1 MGKYK
6 KESIIT
12 PIFTAVEVFLEILI
26 PFITASI
33 IDKGIQAGDMR
44 KVGIYGGIML
54 IIAFLSLF
62 CGIQAGKYGAAA
74 STGFACNL
82 REKMYENIQTF
93 SFSNIDKY
101 STAGLVTRMTTDVT
115 NGQSAYQ
122 TRNIKATF
130 PLFIE
135 DGNTRY
141 YKGKASAPFIPSFQ
155 GAYKKG
161 DWTISGSFAV
171 VGGGGKASF
180 DDGLGMFDSMVM
192 GQIHT
197 ISGGQITPNMYS
209 INSAMD
215 GSQFIYG
222 VQLGL
227 SYQVNDWLGVFA
239 GGRMN
244 YFTGGYE
251 GFLTATA
258 HSNIPTYGGMELV
271 GIDLDCDQTGWGL
284 TPILGAD
291 VKLGKWNI
299 GLKYE
304 FMTSLNLENKTKKAE
319 VRAMGT
325 AMGDEGNPL
334 ADYKDGVN
342 TPSDI
347 PALLTAAVGYEFLPT
362 LRATLE
368 YHHFFD
374 KAAGMAND
382 KQKALKHGTHEILIG
397 AEWDIAKQ
405 LTISGGYQR
414 TDYGLA
420 DDFQSDIS
428 FSCDSYSLGFGAA
441 IKMTKHLTMNIAYFW
456 TNYDDYTKKI
466 SETTKNVY
474 SRTNK
479 VFGLG
484 VDYKF

>member
-1 MGKYK
+1 MRKISLIGLVMLIV
-6 KESIIT
+6 SIPT
-12 PIFTAVEVFLEILI
+12 FAGGLLTNTNQHVAFLRMLARG
-26 PFITASI
+26 ASI
-33 IDKGIQAGDMR
+33 DIDGVYSNPAG
-44 KVGIYGGIML
+44 L
-54 IIAFLSLF
+54 AFLPGDGLYLSL
-62 CGIQAGKYGAAA
+62 
-74 STGFACNL
+74 
-82 REKMYENIQTF
+82 
-93 SFSNIDKY
+93 
-101 STAGLVTRMTTDVT
+101 

-122 TRNIKATF
+122 TRNIDMTF
-130 PLFIE
+130 PLFPE
-135 DGNTRY
+135 DGNRRY
-141 YKGKASAPFIPSFQ
+141 YKGKASAPFVPSFQ

-180 DDGLGMFDSMVM
+180 DDGLGMFDAMIMSKIY
-192 GQIHT
+192 GATQGSINP
-197 ISGGQITPNMYS
+197 GMYS

-227 SYQVNDWLGVFA
+227 SYKVTDWLSVFA

-244 YFTGGYE
+244 YFSGGYE
-251 GFLTATA
+251 GFLTATV
-258 HSNIPTYGGMELV
+258 NPDIPQLGGTELASMK
-271 GIDLDCDQTGWGL
+271 LDCDQTGWGL

-304 FMTSLNLENKTKKAE
+304 FMTNLNLENKTKVAE
-319 VRAMGT
+319 VLQNGEAMGE
-325 AMGDEGNPL
+325 EGNPL

-347 PALLTAAVGYEFLPT
+347 PALLTAAVGYEILPS
-362 LRATLE
+362 LRASVE

-382 KQKALKHGTHEILIG
+382 KQKALKHGTHEVLVG
-397 AEWDIAKQ
+397 AEWDITKR
-405 LTISGGYQR
+405 LTISGGYQN

-441 IKMTKHLTMNIAYFW
+441 VKMTEHLTMNIAYFW
-456 TNYDDYTKKI
+456 TNYKDYNKA
-466 SETTKNVY
+466 SETALGVSATTY